1 MLCPSV
7 VSAVYRSQFLW
18 LADMAIIFESQN
30 DYRSRGLAK
39 PTTSKIATTRRGLK
53 APTAAPERMA
63 STSAQSSGNNM
74 QFGSVGLDIDIEPLL
89 EGMDYGTDDKSLFDV
104 YRDIYYFDPI
114 GGSYVDMYST
124 LPYGEFSLGGAKDS
138 LLEPFYDVCERLR
151 IGSMMPSITTDR
163 MVTGAHVSSMLYNKQ
178 QKKFLDLMCH
188 RYDDINVIPLPFNN
202 QDPILEWTVPD
213 ETRAAMSH
221 ESERVKKLRAYIGA
235 DLCKKIDSGEA
246 IELDSLGT
254 IYLPRRQFSSGKG
267 ISCFRRILP
276 VWLIEKNLYRG
287 TLIESGRRQRGILH
301 AQLGDG
307 SEWEASLDEMQYVTD
322 LLLAADSDPIGA
334 VIATRMGVQINEFR
348 QGGDF
353 WKITDIWDQTS
364 QYKLRALG
372 ASEALLSGDATFANG
387 ETGLMAFMENLA
399 ASRNDMTR
407 QLFYQKIF
415 PLVSVINGLALTGSG
430 NIVRKN
436 DLGKGD
442 MMDVMSRMQ
451 DGSRL
456 FIPTVHWAKRLR
468 PESDMGQ
475 MEALRALSELG
486 VPVSL
491 RAIAAAGGYN
501 LDQVMADQDENLA
514 MQRKLLD
521 YKRRVAELDKMGG
534 GGDDAEGG
542 GGGGSFSSAAAADF
556 DSAVLAGNRRPGI
569 AGRNWDH
576 TAELFDTTVTG
587 KKKHVFRQRIA
598 QAKANESIYKASRAL
613 ALSGNNPL
621 SSTSSVTRVPCS
633 WERNALT
640 RLP

>member
-1 MLCPSV
+1 MGIEFN
-7 VSAVYRSQFLW
+7 SQ
-18 LADMAIIFESQN
+18 Q
-30 DYRSRGLAK
+30 DYRAFGLRK
-39 PTTSKIATTRRGLK
+39 QDPKIGATRRGLALTK
-53 APTAAPERMA
+53 DAKMA
-63 STSAQSSGNNM
+63 SHSAASSGNNM
-74 QFGSVGLDIDIEPLL
+74 QFGSVALDIDIDPIL
-89 EGMDYGTDDKSLFDV
+89 EGMDYSTDDKALFNV
-104 YRDIYYFDPI
+104 YRDIYHFDPI

-138 LLEPFYDVCERLR
+138 LLDPFYEVCERLR

-202 QDPILEWTVPD
+202 QDPILEWSVPE
-213 ETRAAMSH
+213 ETRTAMNHGSD
-221 ESERVKKLRAYIGA
+221 RVKRLREYIGA

-246 IELDSLGT
+246 IELDPLGT

-334 VIATRMGVQINEFR
+334 VIATRMGVSINEFR

-353 WKITDIWDQTS
+353 WKITDIWDQTT

-399 ASRNDMTR
+399 ASRNDLTR
-407 QLFYQKIF
+407 QLFYQKLF
-415 PLVSVINGLALTGSG
+415 PLVSVINGLALTRNG

-442 MMDVMSRMQ
+442 MMDVMSRMH
-451 DGSRL
+451 DGSKL

-501 LDQVMADQDENLA
+501 LDQVIADQDENLA
-514 MQRKLLD
+514 MQRKMID
-521 YKRRVAELDKMGG
+521 YKRRVAELNKLA

-542 GGGGSFSSAAAADF
+542 GGGGGSFSSAADGLDF
-556 DSAVLAGNRRPGI
+556 DSAVLGGMKRPGI

-576 TAELFDTTVTG
+576 SAELFDVTVTG
-587 KKKHVFRQRIA
+587 KKKHVFRQRVA
-598 QAKANESIYKASRAL
+598 QHKANEAIYKATRKLSM
-613 ALSGNNPL
+613 SGNNPL
-621 SSTSSVTRVPCS
+621 ASTSSVTKVPCN
-633 WERNALT
+633 WERSALN
-640 RLP
+640 RIR

>member
-1 MLCPSV
+1 MGIL
-7 VSAVYRSQFLW
+7 F
-18 LADMAIIFESQN
+18 DTKN
-30 DYRSRGLAK
+30 DYRSFGLRSPKSAVG
-39 PTTSKIATTRRGLK
+39 TTRRGL
-53 APTAAPERMA
+53 AVDASDPSGRMK
-63 STSAQSSGNNM
+63 SQSAVSSGNNM
-74 QFGSVGLDIDIEPLL
+74 QFGSVGLDIDIDPIL
-89 EGMDYGTDDKSLFDV
+89 EGMDYSTDDKALFDV

-124 LPYGEFSLGGAKDS
+124 LPYGEFSLGGAKDA
-138 LLEPFYDVCERLR
+138 LLDPFYEVCERLR

-202 QDPILEWTVPD
+202 QDPILEWTVPE
-213 ETRAAMSH
+213 ETRTAMNH
-221 ESERVKKLRAYIGA
+221 ESDRVKRLREYIGA
-235 DLCKKIDSGEA
+235 DLCKKIDSGEP
-246 IELDSLGT
+246 IELDTLGT

-307 SEWEASLDEMQYVTD
+307 SEWEASIDEMQYITD
-322 LLLAADSDPIGA
+322 LLLSADSDPIGA
-334 VIATRMGVQINEFR
+334 VIATRMGVTINEFR

-353 WKITDIWDQTS
+353 WKITDIWDQTT

-399 ASRNDMTR
+399 ASRNDLTR
-407 QLFYQKIF
+407 QLFYQKLF
-415 PLVSVINGLALTGSG
+415 PLVAIINGLALTRNG

-451 DGSRL
+451 DGSKL

-521 YKRRVAELDKMGG
+521 YKRRVAELNKMA
-534 GGDDAEGG
+534 GGDEAEGG
-542 GGGGSFSSAAAADF
+542 GGGGSFSSAEPYSFDF
-556 DSAVLAGNRRPGI
+556 ESAVLGGNKRPGL

-587 KKKHVFRQRIA
+587 KKKHVFRQKIA
-598 QAKANESIYKASRAL
+598 QDKANEAIYKASRR
-613 ALSGNNPL
+613 LSASANNPL
-621 SSTSSVTRVPCS
+621 ASTSAVTRVPCS
-633 WERNALT
+633 WERSALS
-640 RLP
+640 RIK

>member
-1 MLCPSV
+1 MGIEFN
-7 VSAVYRSQFLW
+7 SQ
-18 LADMAIIFESQN
+18 Q
-30 DYRSRGLAK
+30 DYRTFGLRK
-39 PTTSKIATTRRGLK
+39 QDPKIGATRRGLALTK
-53 APTAAPERMA
+53 DANMA
-63 STSAQSSGNNM
+63 SHSAASSGNNM
-74 QFGSVGLDIDIEPLL
+74 QFGSVALDIDIDPIL
-89 EGMDYGTDDKSLFDV
+89 EGMDYSTDDKALFNV
-104 YRDIYYFDPI
+104 YRDIYHFDPI

-124 LPYGEFSLGGAKDS
+124 LPYGEFSLGGAKDA
-138 LLEPFYDVCERLR
+138 LLDPFYEVCERLR

-202 QDPILEWTVPD
+202 QDPILEWSVPE
-213 ETRAAMSH
+213 ETRTAMNHGSD
-221 ESERVKKLRAYIGA
+221 RVKKLREYIGA

-246 IELDSLGT
+246 IELDPLGT

-334 VIATRMGVQINEFR
+334 VIATRMGVSINEFR

-353 WKITDIWDQTS
+353 WKITDIWDQTT

-399 ASRNDMTR
+399 ASRNDLTR
-407 QLFYQKIF
+407 QLFYQKLF
-415 PLVSVINGLALTGSG
+415 PLVSVINGLALTRNG

-442 MMDVMSRMQ
+442 MMDVMSRMH
-451 DGSRL
+451 DGSKL

-501 LDQVMADQDENLA
+501 LDQVIADQDENLA
-514 MQRKLLD
+514 MQRKMID
-521 YKRRVAELDKMGG
+521 YKRRVAELNKFA

-542 GGGGSFSSAAAADF
+542 GGGGSFSSAADGLDF
-556 DSAVLAGNRRPGI
+556 DSAVLGGMKRPGI

-587 KKKHVFRQRIA
+587 KKKHVFRQRVA
-598 QAKANESIYKASRAL
+598 QHKANEAIYKATRKLSM
-613 ALSGNNPL
+613 SGNNPL
-621 SSTSSVTRVPCS
+621 ASTSSVTKVPCN
-633 WERNALT
+633 WERSALN
-640 RLP
+640 RIR